1 MTSRENAWMEDH
13 CKKKLNSQS
22 WMFLYGPRQVITADW
37 HIMEKSC
44 PTWNTKGPPGHGK
57 LGMPSMRE
65 EMAYLRIVIFIHFNS
80 VTGFQE

>member
-1 MTSRENAWMEDH
+1 MEDH

-22 WMFLYGPRQVITADW
+22 WMFLYGPRQVVTADW

-57 LGMPSMRE
+57 LGTPSIKRGDGVSQDC
-65 EMAYLRIVIFIHFNS
+65 YFHSL
-80 VTGFQE
+80 